1 MKSLIPISTNS
12 SSGLAFGRQRAKDP
26 GTVFV
31 AGATGQAG
39 VRIAQTLLREGFSVR
54 AGVSDLGAA
63 QELAQLAV
71 SYKVSLFVPGNT
83 EFVRVSGIG
92 CKNEHHLLYVFV

>member
-1 MKSLIPISTNS
+1 MSSTGKLPDVTSLIPVSTNT
-12 SSGLAFGRQRAKDP
+12 SSGLSFGRQRAKDP

-39 VRIAQTLLREGFSVR
+39 IRIAQTLLREGYSVR

-63 QELAQLAV
+63 QELARLAV
-71 SYKVSLFVPGNT
+71 SYKVSFLVLGKYRT
-83 EFVRVSGIG
+83 CLSIR
-92 CKNEHHLLYVFV
+92 H